1 MRQVTLCYGGWVNVA
16 DEPEEPIILE
26 SAHRHAVTEDN
37 MLHALRLAVHHVSQA
52 DDMVLFIGP
61 DAAGTLNEV
70 VIWWGGELAIAHA
83 LRPARATYLR

>member
-52 DDMVLFIGP
+52 DDMVL
-61 DAAGTLNEV
+61 
-70 VIWWGGELAIAHA
+70 
-83 LRPARATYLR
+83 